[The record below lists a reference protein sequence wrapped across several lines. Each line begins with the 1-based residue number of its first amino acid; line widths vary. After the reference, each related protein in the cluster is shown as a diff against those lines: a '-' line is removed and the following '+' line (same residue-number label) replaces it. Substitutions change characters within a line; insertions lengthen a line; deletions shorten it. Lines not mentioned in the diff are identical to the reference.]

1 MIIDWDFVLWVA
13 FICACVMLCVTLM
26 ILIVVTIQDAVKLH
40 KQRVRTLKELQ
51 EKCDHL
57 EAMCLWM
64 RQDCDEMM
72 VDLHNIENK
81 IEGVEHEKN
90 NRKISN
96 R

>member
-1 MIIDWDFVLWVA
+1 MIIDWNFVLDVA
-13 FICACVMLCVTLM
+13 LICACTLLAV
-26 ILIVVTIQDAVKLH
+26 LIVALICYQISEAIKLH
-40 KQRVRTLKELQ
+40 KQRVRRLKELQ